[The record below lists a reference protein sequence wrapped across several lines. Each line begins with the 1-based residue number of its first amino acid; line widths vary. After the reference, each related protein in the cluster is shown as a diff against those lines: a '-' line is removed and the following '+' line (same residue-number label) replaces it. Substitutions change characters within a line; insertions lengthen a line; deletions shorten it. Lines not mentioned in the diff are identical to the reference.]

1 MRPDL
6 LERYVEDFQAAGM
19 TVERR
24 TRRKAKT
31 LFVITTG
38 TREDWSQVLWS
49 ILEPDRCYV
58 EEEHDH
64 TGHFVYRTWYPTR
77 YFERLWR
84 EGVRKFWLLFW
95 VMLTLIPAMLAS
107 PFGIAARTGA
117 EVGVIEAVVII
128 ALLVGL
134 LLGAAGFLRDEGG
147 FDTTSLPP
155 RLMVGVLVG
164 LVWAVFLGIPST
176 TNIVGAVWVFVIS
189 NFIWIGTVGYDRWRF
204 EKCVERVGGRLSRDE
219 ANRRLQSWNGS

>member
-1 MRPDL
+1 MRQDL
-6 LERYVEDFQAAGM
+6 LERYAEEFEAAGM

-38 TREDWSQVLWS
+38 TREDWSQVVWS
-49 ILEPDRCYV
+49 ILDRDGCYI

-64 TGHFVYRTWYPTR
+64 TGHFTYRTWYPTR

-95 VMLTLIPAMLAS
+95 AMLTLIPVILAS
-107 PFGIAARTGA
+107 PIGIAARTGA
-117 EVGVIEAVVII
+117 EVGAIEAVVII
-128 ALLVGL
+128 ALLVGI
-134 LLGAAGFLRDEGG
+134 LLGAAGYLRNEEG
-147 FDTTSLPP
+147 FDTMSLPP
-155 RLMVGVLVG
+155 RLMTGMVVG
-164 LVWAVFLGIPST
+164 LVWTAFLGIPST
-176 TNIVGAVWVFVIS
+176 TNIVGAVWVFVVS

-204 EKCVERVGGRLSRDE
+204 ERCVERVGGRLSRDE
-219 ANRRLQSWNGS
+219 ANRILHSWIGS